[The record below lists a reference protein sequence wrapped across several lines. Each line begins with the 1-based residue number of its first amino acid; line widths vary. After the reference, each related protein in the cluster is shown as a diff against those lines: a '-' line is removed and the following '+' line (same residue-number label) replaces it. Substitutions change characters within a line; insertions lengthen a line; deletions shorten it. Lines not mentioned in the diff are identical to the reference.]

1 MAGKSK
7 KKKKKSAFS
16 RAMSSIFPCKGD
28 GILESLRK
36 IVFLLSVTVFAVCA
50 YLVFDYF
57 YENYVNRELY
67 DGLASGYGNVE
78 VKEPVEDDEQ
88 EIIVD
93 EGPKMLPGAEYL
105 LSINPDT
112 IGYIEIPGMDI
123 SYPIVQRPTAEEGEY
138 YLHINFMN
146 EEAKAGTIFLDWRN
160 KFTLDEQ
167 SDNLV
172 IYGHDMK
179 DGSMF
184 GTLRKYKKDDYVTF
198 YKEHPIIKLSSN
210 YEEADYKIFGV
221 FIADAEIGRGDIF
234 EYYNYIDFNSEDEF
248 YEYVNGVKR
257 RTLILNDVDVEYG
270 DKLIALSTC
279 GQEFTNSRFV
289 VVARKLRDGETVEE
303 GIENSYKNPN
313 PLMPD
318 IWYAI
323 RKNESYDPDAEFIPY
338 G

>member
-7 KKKKKSAFS
+7 RKKKKSVFS
-16 RAMSSIFPCKGD
+16 RALSSVFPCKGD
-28 GILESLRK
+28 NALEVLRK
-36 IVFLLSVTVFAVCA
+36 IIFLISITVFSVCA

-57 YENYVNRELY
+57 YENYCNRQLY
-67 DGLASGYGNVE
+67 DDIAQVYDNAESEVE
-78 VKEPVEDDEQ
+78 NEPQKEITDNE
-88 EIIVD
+88 
-93 EGPKMLPGAEYL
+93 KKLLPGAEYL

-112 IGYIEIPGMDI
+112 VGYISIPGMDI
-123 SYPIVQRPTAEEGEY
+123 SYPIVQRTTKEEGEH

-146 EEAKAGTIFLDWRN
+146 EQAKAGAIFLDWRN
-160 KFTLDEQ
+160 KFTADEQ
-167 SDNLV
+167 SGNLV

-184 GTLRKYKKDDYVTF
+184 GTLRNYKKDDYVSF
-198 YKEHPIIKLSSN
+198 YQNHAIIKLSSN
-210 YEEADYKIFGV
+210 YEEADYKIFGC
-221 FIADAEIGRGDIF
+221 FIADAQIERGNDF
-234 EYYNYIDFNSEDEF
+234 EYYNYIDFNNEEEF

-257 RTLILNDVDVEYG
+257 RTLILNDVDVKYG
-270 DKLIALSTC
+270 DKLITLSTC
-279 GQEFTNSRFV
+279 SQEFSDSRFV
-289 VVARKLRDGETVEE
+289 IVARKLRDGESAEE

-318 IWYAI
+318 VWYTI